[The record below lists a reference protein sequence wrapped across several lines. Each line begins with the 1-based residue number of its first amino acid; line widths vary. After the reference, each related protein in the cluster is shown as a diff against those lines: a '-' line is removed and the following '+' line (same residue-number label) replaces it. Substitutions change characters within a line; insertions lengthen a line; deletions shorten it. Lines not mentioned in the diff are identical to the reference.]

1 DRARTRARFWRDRGP
16 CAGPDRRGWGTG
28 RAATRRRGLAIRR
41 SLALVAIAGALIA
54 AGSIVAVLM
63 LSIPLGESRRRQR
76 PAAPALRRGIEVTAI
91 VGLLLLLRVVDGL
104 TVITGGFIV
113 AGFLV
118 AEAILSARP
127 SRASR

>member
-1 DRARTRARFWRDRGP
+1 
-16 CAGPDRRGWGTG
+16 
-28 RAATRRRGLAIRR
+28 
-41 SLALVAIAGALIA
+41 LALVAIASALIA
-54 AGSIVAVLM
+54 AGSIVAVDPDVPFAIGVVIAAVAVCAGAIAAALM
-63 LSIPLGESRRRQR
+63 LSIPLGVRRRQR
-76 PAAPALRRGIEVTAI
+76 QAAPALRRGIEVTAI

-113 AGFLV
+113 AGVLV

>member
-1 DRARTRARFWRDRGP
+1 
-16 CAGPDRRGWGTG
+16 
-28 RAATRRRGLAIRR
+28 
-41 SLALVAIAGALIA
+41 LALVGIASGLIA
-54 AGSIVAVLM
+54 VGAIVAVDPDVPFAIGVVIAAVAVCAGAVAAALQ
-63 LSIPLGESRRRQR
+63 LSLPLGETRRRQR

-104 TVITGGFIV
+104 TVITGGFII

-118 AEAILSARP
+118 AEVVLSARP

>member
-1 DRARTRARFWRDRGP
+1 MVFD
-16 CAGPDRRGWGTG
+16 PDTG
-28 RAATRRRGLAIRR
+28 AAIAFVI
-41 SLALVAIAGALIA
+41 VAVSACAGALA
-54 AGSIVAVLM
+54 TGLM
-63 LSIPLGESRRRQR
+63 VWVVRTGHRRRER
-76 PAAPALRRGIEVTAI
+76 ALRRGIEVTAI

>member
-1 DRARTRARFWRDRGP
+1 
-16 CAGPDRRGWGTG
+16 
-28 RAATRRRGLAIRR
+28 
-41 SLALVAIAGALIA
+41 LALVAIASALIA
-54 AGSIVAVLM
+54 GGSILAVDPDVPLAIGIVIAAVAVCAGALAAALL
-63 LSIPLGESRRRQR
+63 LSIPLGEPRRRQR

-104 TVITGGFIV
+104 TVITGGFVV
-113 AGFLV
+113 AGFLI

>member
-1 DRARTRARFWRDRGP
+1 
-16 CAGPDRRGWGTG
+16 
-28 RAATRRRGLAIRR
+28 LV
-41 SLALVAIAGALIA
+41 LVAVASALIA
-54 AGSIVAVLM
+54 AGSIVAVDPDVPFAIGVVIAALAVCAGAVVAALL
-63 LSIPLGESRRRQR
+63 LSIPLGETRRRQR
-76 PAAPALRRGIEVTAI
+76 PAAPALRRGIEATAI

-104 TVITGGFIV
+104 TVVTGGFIV

>member
-1 DRARTRARFWRDRGP
+1 M
-16 CAGPDRRGWGTG
+16 
-28 RAATRRRGLAIRR
+28 
-41 SLALVAIAGALIA
+41 ALVAIASALIA
-54 AGSIVAVLM
+54 GGSILAVDPDVPLAIGIVIAAVAVCAGALAAALL
-63 LSIPLGESRRRQR
+63 LSIPLGEPRRRQR

-104 TVITGGFIV
+104 TVITGGFVV
-113 AGFLV
+113 AGFLI

>member
-1 DRARTRARFWRDRGP
+1 
-16 CAGPDRRGWGTG
+16 
-28 RAATRRRGLAIRR
+28 
-41 SLALVAIAGALIA
+41 LALVAIASALVA
-54 AGSIVAVLM
+54 AGSILAVDPDVPLAIGIVIAAVAVCAGAVAAALL
-63 LSIPLGESRRRQR
+63 LSIPLGEPRRRQR

-104 TVITGGFIV
+104 TVITGGFVV